1 MNIGIVVLATNA
13 YFVLAVR
20 LIKKFVHHY
29 KGSSH
34 IRFYIFSDEDPSLYL
49 PESIDF
55 EHRPASHSKWIE
67 ATNDKFDR
75 IISLE
80 NCDRDYLY
88 YLDADTSVSKDFDE
102 SKILGDLVGAEH
114 FGNRTWL
121 ANGAGY
127 DKNPK
132 SKAYVPPDTGLPCTY
147 YHAAFFGGTRDRV
160 VDFSRTLRAWQIEDN
175 QIPYEPAVNDE
186 SYVNAFFHY
195 NMPMTVALED
205 FPFDISHKGGLEE
218 TRNVN
223 LDVSDIKS
231 QMREW
236 KHELINLE
244 NGKVFRN

>member
-1 MNIGIVVLATNA
+1 MNIGIVILATNS

-20 LIKKFVHHY
+20 LIKKFAHHY

-49 PESIDF
+49 PSTIDF
-55 EHRPASHSKWIE
+55 EHCLASHASWID

-75 IISLE
+75 IISLKDS
-80 NCDRDYLY
+80 DRDYLY

-102 SKILGDLVGAEH
+102 SKILGDIVGAEH

-127 DKNPK
+127 DKNPV
-132 SKAYVPPDTGLPCTY
+132 SKAYVPTSTNLPCTY
-147 YHAAFFGGTRDRV
+147 YHAGFFGGTRDAV
-160 VDFSRTLRAWQIEDN
+160 VDFCRTLRAWQIEDN
-175 QIPYEPAVNDE
+175 KIPYEPCVNDE

-195 NMPMTVALED
+195 HPPMTVLTED
-205 FPFDISHKGGLEE
+205 FPFDISHKGGLGE
-218 TRNVN
+218 TRDVN
-223 LDVSDIKS
+223 LDVSDIKG

-236 KHELINLE
+236 KDNLINLE
-244 NGKVFRN
+244 NGKVFLC